1 MDTIIELMNSL
12 AGFLADQM
20 KHAAS
25 LTWYEFIRAVATA
38 LFSVF
43 FIYIWIMV
51 QAKPERTMPGHMK
64 HFFKWLFA
72 KT

>member
-1 MDTIIELMNSL
+1 MDTIIAFMNFL
-12 AGFLADQM
+12 AGFWADQM
-20 KHAAS
+20 KQAAS
-25 LTWYEFIRAVATA
+25 LTWYELLRAVTA
-38 LFSVF
+38 AMFSVF

-51 QAKPERTMPGHMK
+51 QAKPERTISDHMK